1 MGSAS
6 FSVRLAQQEDVPK
19 LPVIE
24 RSAAQLFRLVPAL
37 AFLAEEEA
45 SLSEVQ
51 HTACIA
57 QGLCWV
63 GVESAGKPCGFLSAE
78 QQGRD
83 LHILEVSVEARAQG
97 AGLGRALI
105 QYACEEAK
113 ARGMARVTLTTF
125 RSVPWN
131 RPFYENL
138 GFRVVS
144 LANNETRLTETVRQ
158 EEASGLPP
166 GSRCAMVK
174 VV

>member
-6 FSVRLAQQEDVPK
+6 FSVRLARQEDVPK

-24 RSAAQLFRLVPAL
+24 RSAAQLFRQIPAL
-37 AFLAEEEA
+37 AFLAEDGA

-51 HTACIA
+51 HTACIV

-78 QQGRD
+78 QQGSD
-83 LHILEVSVEARAQG
+83 LHILEVSVEIRAQG

-105 QYACEEAK
+105 QHACAEAK

-131 RPFYENL
+131 RPFYERL
-138 GFRVVS
+138 GFCVVS
-144 LANNETRLTETVRQ
+144 SAKNETRLTENVRQ
-158 EEASGLPP
+158 EEISGLPP

-174 VV
+174 MV